1 MASLTSRR
9 LSRRRFLE
17 IAAAG
22 AATVG
27 GGYGLL
33 LEPSDFAIEQV
44 KIAAPLPTGLR
55 IGAVSDFHLADHIS
69 QERVEAAVRHLRAES
84 PDLIVLLGDYSTAMH
99 TESVIHRNVER
110 ALDILGSLDAPLG
123 VYAILGNH
131 DVTHKLDDIATV
143 IERHG
148 PTPLV
153 DNGVVLS
160 VHGER
165 FGIVGLADALQMKPK
180 PNLALAAI
188 PSGVSYLGLV
198 HEPDAGPTLI
208 PHAALVLSGH
218 SHGGQVR
225 LPLIGAP
232 VLPELGRRLPWGLRR
247 DGKTLVYTSRGVG
260 MVPPRIRINCRPEI
274 TLITIVNQGGIRPQR
289 PHV

>member
-1 MASLTSRR
+1 MARR
-9 LSRRRFLE
+9 LSRRRLIE

-22 AATVG
+22 AATAG
-27 GGYGLL
+27 GGYALL
-33 LEPSDFAIEQV
+33 FEPSDFVVERIN
-44 KIAAPLPTGLR
+44 IAAPLPTGLR

-69 QERVEAAVRHLRAES
+69 QQRVEAAVRRLRAEA
-84 PDLIVLLGDYSTAMH
+84 PDLILLLGDYSTAMH

-110 ALDILGSLDAPLG
+110 ALEILGTLEAPLG

-131 DVTHKLDDIATV
+131 DVTHKLDDIATL
-143 IERHG
+143 IREHG
-148 PTPLV
+148 PTPLI
-153 DNGVVLS
+153 DESVVLS
-160 VHGER
+160 THGER

-180 PNLALAAI
+180 PRSALSAI
-188 PSGVSYLGLV
+188 PPGVPYLGLV
-198 HEPDAGPTLI
+198 HEPDAGPKML
-208 PHAALVLSGH
+208 PDAALVLSGH

-232 VLPELGRRLPWGLRR
+232 ILPELGRRLPWGLRR

-274 TLITIVNQGGIRPQR
+274 TLITIVNQGGQR
-289 PHV
+289 PMTPLT